1 MVEDVIFV
9 FDIFGVGGI
18 SNTLFN
24 QDWIYLNCLIQQKK
38 HLKG

>member
-24 QDWIYLNCLIQQKK
+24 QD
-38 HLKG
+38 